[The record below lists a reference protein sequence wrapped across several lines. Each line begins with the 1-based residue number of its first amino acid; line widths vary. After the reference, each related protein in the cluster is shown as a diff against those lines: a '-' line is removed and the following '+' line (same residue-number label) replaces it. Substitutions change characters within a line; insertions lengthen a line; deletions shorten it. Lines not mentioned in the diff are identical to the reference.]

1 MEGRDKEL
9 GRDRVREREALEKKR
24 EGQACGSEGE
34 RRRIFIVL
42 PSRFSYSY
50 WT

>member
-1 MEGRDKEL
+1 MEGRDKEIER
-9 GRDRVREREALEKKR
+9 GRVREREALERER
-24 EGQACGSEGE
+24 EGQACGSEGK
-34 RRRIFIVL
+34 RRRIFIVF